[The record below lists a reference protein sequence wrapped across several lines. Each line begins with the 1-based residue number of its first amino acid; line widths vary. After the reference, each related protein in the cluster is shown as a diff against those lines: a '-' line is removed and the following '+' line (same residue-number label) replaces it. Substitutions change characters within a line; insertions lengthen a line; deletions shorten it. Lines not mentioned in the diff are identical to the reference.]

1 MFRLGK
7 LDMRHPSWVCNQ
19 FILSGPNLCWQ
30 ILGVKMLFEATS
42 CNDTK
47 RDPTTTLTQYWAPGL
62 LSTKVL
68 QAKRVEQDLG
78 RTSWAKSNC
87 AVWSSQDGCFFWLIL
102 SKGRTVF
109 LFESQTA
116 RQFFTKI
123 LAFHRIPPLVCH
135 NGHDPALT
143 CRKTW
148 KRRSVPVWFYA
159 SMFTCITVKNPPRWY
174 FWWFRNPVNSPVEV
188 GSLFHLQG
196 FDTSQVVLAGF
207 RNHQQ
212 YVSAGGRPLLL
223 ALSDL
228 GKMNIIFKK
237 GDFLMGYVSF
247 LGG

>member
-47 RDPTTTLTQYWAPGL
+47 RDPTTTLTQHWAPGL

-143 CRKTW
+143 CRETW
-148 KRRSVPVWFYA
+148 KRRSVPVWSYA
-159 SMFTCITVKNPPRWY
+159 FTLLCSLVSEKSPLDDTLDGSEIRRENQLRLVVYSTFRVLIHLRWWSPEFGTINSM
-174 FWWFRNPVNSPVEV
+174 
-188 GSLFHLQG
+188 SL
-196 FDTSQVVLAGF
+196 
-207 RNHQQ
+207 RE
-212 YVSAGGRPLLL
+212 GGHC
-223 ALSDL
+223 
-228 GKMNIIFKK
+228 
-237 GDFLMGYVSF
+237 Y
-247 LGG
+247 